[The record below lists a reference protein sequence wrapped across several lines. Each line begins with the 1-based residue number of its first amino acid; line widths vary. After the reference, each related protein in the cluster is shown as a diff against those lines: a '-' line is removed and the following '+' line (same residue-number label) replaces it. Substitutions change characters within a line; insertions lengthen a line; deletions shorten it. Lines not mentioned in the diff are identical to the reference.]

1 MSGVEVVGLVLGAS
15 PLAISALEHYRDSC
29 RVLNCLANFEQE
41 YRKTL
46 NDVKDEYLLYVL
58 NLKVLLLPLVNGN
71 ELGEDDLTLLLTD
84 ATHEKW
90 KSDDV
95 EVALRERLDVAHGR
109 FLEIAKDL
117 QHLVWELLTV
127 LGIDKPRLQAR
138 LRSAA
143 TAAAH
148 GAQHPMAK
156 LKADVLKEVLKSSFG
171 YRKEQ
176 LKFGFGKSQ
185 REELMKEIRATNKKL
200 DRLLEK
206 SEKVVGYQKSLTTP
220 VSPKAVKSLLQ
231 YWKDADRVY
240 TLIHRSWGC
249 QCQSQHCAQLWLQ
262 HRTASTFEFKL
273 LVLWSSRC
281 VLTQPC
287 PPWSSQGL
295 RITRLEGTASSVRT
309 AARRG
314 VSVTGACAMASLS
327 TKSGPG
333 IHRSTKKAVQ
343 VKVPDIMVTTVA
355 PYNAMPQVKR
365 SKGSA
370 TPQVPNV
377 LQEISELCIA
387 MVGCGMAASCIGALT
402 DVEKGN
408 QYSVHA
414 QPEQKI
420 TASEILLSEIL
431 SGPSKRRLKRSDRYR
446 IALAVASSHLQLHS
460 TSWAR
465 KQWEAHDIRFPCSG
479 PNASDIMFDRP
490 YVSADFTDNAPKPA
504 PATERSFA
512 CLGIMLMEL
521 LFGVGLEDHELWS
534 NPGFCDNQNT
544 SLYRQM
550 VAREWA
556 DTVEGKAGPD
566 LSAAV
571 MWCLNESPTTLDGDQ
586 WRQDLAHKVVL
597 PLQNCCDWISGKL
610 AG

>member
-1 MSGVEVVGLVLGAS
+1 MSGVEVVGLVLGAF

-90 KSDDV
+90 KNDDV

-138 LRSAA
+138 LRTAA
-143 TAAAH
+143 TAATQV
-148 GAQHPMAK
+148 AQHPMIM
-156 LKADVLKEVLKSSFG
+156 LKADVLKEVSKSSFE

-206 SEKVVGYQKSLTTP
+206 SEKVVSYQKSLTTR
-220 VSPKAVKSLLQ
+220 VSLKAVKSLLQ

-273 LVLWSSRC
+273 LVLWSPRC

-327 TKSGPG
+327 TESGPG
-333 IHRSTKKAVQ
+333 ILRSNKKTVQ
-343 VKVPDIMVTTVA
+343 FKVPDIMLTTVS
-355 PYNAMPQVKR
+355 PCNVMPQVKR
-365 SKGSA
+365 SKGSTA
-370 TPQVPNV
+370 SQGPNV

-420 TASEILLSEIL
+420 TASETLLSEIL

-521 LFGVGLEDHELWS
+521 LFGVGLETHELWS
-534 NPGFCDNQNT
+534 NPGFGDKQNT
-544 SLYRQM
+544 SLYRQI

-556 DTVEGKAGPD
+556 DAVEGEAGPD

-571 MWCLNESPTTLDGDQ
+571 MWCLDESPTTLDGDQ

-597 PLQNCCDWISGKL
+597 PLQNCCDWISGKP